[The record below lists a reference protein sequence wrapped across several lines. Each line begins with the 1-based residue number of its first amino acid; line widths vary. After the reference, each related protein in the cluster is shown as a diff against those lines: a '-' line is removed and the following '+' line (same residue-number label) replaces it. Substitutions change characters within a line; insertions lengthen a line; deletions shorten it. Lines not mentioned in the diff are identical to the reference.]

1 MDYSNEPRYL
11 MKLFLT
17 LIVRLGRLFVLYTGL
32 LSNVYT
38 FTVIILQILYT
49 LLFETVETSLNT
61 CARQRW

>member
-1 MDYSNEPRYL
+1 MDYNNEPRYL

-32 LSNVYT
+32 LSNVYM

>member
-32 LSNVYT
+32 LSNVYM